1 MTKIDLRRGDFEAM
15 HPKAKLFGF
24 DAEKMIYFGDRS
36 ESINSQ
42 WTTWCACI
50 GMLHL
55 GGKEAQAVP
64 EGFLLMPRKC
74 TNKMAHAA
82 KAVDGRLSAFK
93 YADVYGAM
101 VEAAQEPAND

>member
-15 HPKAKLFGF
+15 HPTAKLFNF

-36 ESINSQ
+36 ESINHQ

-55 GGKEAQAVP
+55 EVKEAQVVP
-64 EGFLLMPRKC
+64 EVLKKFCNEHKDPAWR
-74 TNKMAHAA
+74 
-82 KAVDGRLSAFK
+82 GRLTEYDKGYSDCCIA
-93 YADVYGAM
+93 VLEM
-101 VEAAQEPAND
+101 IELQEPAND